1 MAKLTTA
8 LIALAA
14 LVALTLFS
22 GTGDAEGNKEMRLLL
37 ALPTASGGAQQLNV
51 QAMRGEPIQISNLVV
66 PSSKSQLPA
75 DAYRVSGTWQSDDTL
90 ELDVYVAETVSYR
103 ESDDATTWVPEIKFR
118 KHRISV
124 SRDDR
129 VPAKS
134 LQPAPGGEPR
144 AYLISMSTFDTTPPV
159 NRSL

>member
-22 GTGDAEGNKEMRLLL
+22 GSGDAEDGKEMRLLL

-66 PSSKSQLPA
+66 PSSKSTLPA
-75 DAYRVSGTWQSDDTL
+75 DAYRVTGTWRSNDTL
-90 ELDVYVAETVSYR
+90 DLDVYVAETVSYR
-103 ESDDATTWVPEIKFR
+103 DAGETATWVPELKFR
-118 KHRISV
+118 RHQLSV
-124 SRDDR
+124 SRGAQ
-129 VPAKS
+129 VPTDS
-134 LQPAPGGEPR
+134 LKPAPGGEPR
-144 AYLISMSTFDTTPPV
+144 AYLISMTAFDVAASTKQ
-159 NRSL
+159 SL